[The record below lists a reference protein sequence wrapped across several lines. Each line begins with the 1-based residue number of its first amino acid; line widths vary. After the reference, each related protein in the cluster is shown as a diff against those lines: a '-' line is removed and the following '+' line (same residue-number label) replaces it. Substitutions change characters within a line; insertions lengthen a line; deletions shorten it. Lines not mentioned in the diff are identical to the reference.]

1 MYDPGATVDNIISF
15 RGIVSK
21 MPSLHQC
28 FKHSNAF
35 SEIFGI
41 QVISFTLF
49 KVTVTLCMVQG
60 VPVQHGL
67 KYGSY
72 GSIEPNHGCYIFSIV
87 GKTLIQSQS
96 SKLLLKFAILTSLRA
111 ICKTRRFCRTYRTH
125 ATEALKKLCG
135 VNPCELKPCKTGIPC
150 TKNVKK
156 NPQNCPHYFKF
167 PINQGRTI

>member
-1 MYDPGATVDNIISF
+1 MEVQLSMYDPGATVDNIISF

-41 QVISFTLF
+41 QVISFLLF

-111 ICKTRRFCRTYRTH
+111 ICKNQ
-125 ATEALKKLCG
+125 EVLQNLS
-135 VNPCELKPCKTGIPC
+135 NPCHGGPEKTVWC
-150 TKNVKK
+150 ESV
-156 NPQNCPHYFKF
+156 
-167 PINQGRTI
+167 